1 MSKRQQRL
9 LLACIGGLGGLL
21 VDNCLVGSRLAFGQ
35 MMLCTVLV
43 FGIVG
48 IQAGKTLLRP
58 RQAGVALALIVLHF
72 LMLVRYAAWFP
83 FTNMIVGILG
93 AGAEAIVLIF
103 LYARIG
109 QAVDPKGPYGL
120 TSCRNR
126 EETRASRAFQMTH
139 CRLVLYPSRHK

>member
-9 LLACIGGLGGLL
+9 MLACIVGLGGFV

-35 MMLCTVLV
+35 MMLCTVFV

-48 IQAGKTLLRP
+48 IQAGKTLLSP
-58 RQAGVALALIVLHF
+58 RQAGVALALMVLHF

-83 FTNMIVGILG
+83 ITNMIVGIVG
-93 AGAEAIVLIF
+93 AAIEAIVLMF

-120 TSCRNR
+120 TAAEIEKKR
-126 EETRASRAFQMTH
+126 
-139 CRLVLYPSRHK
+139 VLQERFK